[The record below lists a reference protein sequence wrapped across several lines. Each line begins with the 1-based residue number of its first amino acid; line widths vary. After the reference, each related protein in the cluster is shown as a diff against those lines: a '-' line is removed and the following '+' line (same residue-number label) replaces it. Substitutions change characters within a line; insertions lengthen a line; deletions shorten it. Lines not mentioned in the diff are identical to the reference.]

1 MRKVKDELLGKQLAS
16 YQLVQ
21 LLGQGAFG
29 SVYLGKHFLLTQKP
43 PVAIKILNTALNS
56 QEEFDRFF
64 QEAVLL
70 DTLSHPHILP
80 ILDANLYE
88 GYPYFVAEYAQGGSL
103 QDRLEQLNGEPMPLD
118 EALQVLKQ
126 TGDGLQ
132 HAHDLDVVHRDLK
145 PANILFDANGEAM
158 LADFGIALQVQR
170 TRRVDEIG
178 TPAYMSP
185 EQFKGKISK
194 KSDQYALGCIAYEI
208 VTGQQ
213 LFIADDPYTIGY
225 KHIYEAPIEPHTLNP
240 GISPAIE
247 AVILKALSKEHN
259 DRYDSVADFVQALL
273 DAATQDNLP
282 GKRSSTLDTRRTGK
296 QVVPKKAKKTPIP
309 EPEPQYE
316 SGPTGNERKGTNNTE
331 RPGSSQPMG
340 PKRVQP
346 QPTRTSQQA
355 VRNVTT
361 QFIPTWSTTTGLDQV
376 YYAEPVVKKGII
388 YAGTYSTAP
397 WNAATHR
404 HLRALDASTGE
415 HLWSYKTNFG
425 IYDAPIVAT
434 GIVYFCAGH
443 TDNGGKIWAL
453 DADTGEAFW
462 SLETDEPLKTSPI
475 IINDI
480 VYIHSQHAV
489 YALNAATGQQY
500 WDVTLKAELKGRPM
514 IADNA
519 IYIGTERGH
528 CYSVDADHG
537 QKIATYTDVGH
548 LHAIFKLD
556 DNTVCLFTQGDQFY
570 ALDMHTGETYWSIRT
585 ELNMSTEVEI
595 VDGIAYISMLGTLEN
610 TSARTTLL
618 AIDIVTGE
626 QLWVTYLRN
635 EIDATPLIIDNVIYL
650 ITRSQDLYMLDTQQG
665 KRIHSFRIGQGKIS
679 RPCVNNGW
687 LYISNNE
694 INAFKLS

>member
-1 MRKVKDELLGKQLAS
+1 MKDELLGKQLAS

-80 ILDANLYE
+80 IIDANLYE
-88 GYPYFVAEYAQGGSL
+88 GYPYFIAEYAQGGSL
-103 QDRLEQLNGEPMPLD
+103 QDRLEQLNGEPMPLG
-118 EALQVLKQ
+118 EALQVLQQ

-194 KSDQYALGCIAYEI
+194 KSDQYALGCIAYELF
-208 VTGQQ
+208 TGQQ

-225 KHIYEAPIEPHTLNP
+225 KHIYEAPVAPHTLNP
-240 GISPAIE
+240 GVPPHIE
-247 AVILKALSKEHN
+247 EVVLKALSKEHN
-259 DRYDSVADFVQALL
+259 DRYDSVADFVEALL
-273 DAATQDNLP
+273 NAAAQENQP
-282 GKRSSTLDTRRTGK
+282 GRRPSALDTRRTGK
-296 QVVPKKAKKTPIP
+296 QVVPKKAKKAPSP
-309 EPEPQYE
+309 EPDQK
-316 SGPTGNERKGTNNTE
+316 NEAE
-331 RPGSSQPMG
+331 RPIATQVPA
-340 PKRVQP
+340 PKRTPQAQQQPPRTVQ
-346 QPTRTSQQA
+346 A
-355 VRNVTT
+355 ARNVTT
-361 QFIPTWSTTTGLDQV
+361 QFIPTWSTNTGLDQV
-376 YYAEPVVKKGII
+376 YYAEPAVAKGII
-388 YAGTYSTAP
+388 YAGTYSISSGSTAT
-397 WNAATHR
+397 NR

-425 IYDAPIVAT
+425 IYNAPVVTA
-434 GIVYFCAGH
+434 GLVYFCAGH
-443 TDNGGKIWAL
+443 ADDGGKIWAL

-462 SLETDEPLKTSPI
+462 SVETDEPLEASPI

-500 WDVTLKAELKGRPM
+500 WDVTLKAELQGRPM
-514 IADNA
+514 ISDNA
-519 IYIGTERGH
+519 VYIGTARGH

-537 QKIATYTDVGH
+537 QKIATYTDVGY

-556 DNTVCLFTQGDQFY
+556 NNTVCIFAQEDQLY
-570 ALDMHTGETYWSIRT
+570 ALDMHTGETYWSIRADQRT
-585 ELNMSTEVEI
+585 TNDVEI
-595 VDGIAYISMLGTLEN
+595 VDGIAYVTMPDSAEN
-610 TSARTTLL
+610 TSTHTTIS

-626 QLWVTYLRN
+626 QLWMTYFKN
-635 EIDATPLIIDNVIYL
+635 EIDSPPLIVDNVIYL
-650 ITRSQDLYMLDTQQG
+650 ITSNQDLYMLDTQQG
-665 KRIHSFRIGQGKIS
+665 KRIHSLRIGHGKIS
-679 RPCVNNGW
+679 RPCVSNGW

-694 INAFKLS
+694 INAFRLS